1 MSGLL
6 AFTKI
11 AFSAPRLAL
20 ANTLAARGYA
30 TKKLFIGNIAWGT
43 TDDEAKEFFSQYG
56 TLTDVYFPKDPQG
69 RTKGYGFIELD
80 ETEAD
85 TLVKE
90 TNGREFNGRELRV
103 DPANPRED
111 RPPRGEF
118 RPRREFNNREGG
130 DREFRPRREYNNNR
144 DGGERQFRPRR
155 EGGGDRQFRPRR
167 EGGDRQFHPR
177 GDAAD
182 RE

>member
-11 AFSAPRLAL
+11 AFSAPRIAL
-20 ANTLAARGYA
+20 TNSVAARGYA

-56 TLTDVYFPKDPQG
+56 QLTDAYFPKDPQG

-80 ETEAD
+80 EAEAD
-85 TLVKE
+85 KVIQE
-90 TNGREFNGRELRV
+90 ANGRDFNGRELRV
-103 DPANPRED
+103 DPANKRED
-111 RPPRGEF
+111 RPRDEFRPRGEF
-118 RPRREFNNREGG
+118 RPRREFNNNRE
-130 DREFRPRREYNNNR
+130 D
-144 DGGERQFRPRR
+144 
-155 EGGGDRQFRPRR
+155 GGDRQFRPRR
-167 EGGDRQFHPR
+167 EGGDRQFRPRREGGDRQFRPR

>member
-11 AFSAPRLAL
+11 AFLAPRIAL
-20 ANTLAARGYA
+20 TNTLAARGYA

-43 TDDEAKEFFSQYG
+43 TDDEAKEFFGQYG

-85 TLVKE
+85 KLVKE

-111 RPPRGEF
+111 RPRGEF
-118 RPRREFNNREGG
+118 RPRREFNNNREGG

-144 DGGERQFRPRR
+144 EGGERQFRPRR
-155 EGGGDRQFRPRR
+155 EGGDRQFRPRR
-167 EGGDRQFHPR
+167 EGGDRQFRPR